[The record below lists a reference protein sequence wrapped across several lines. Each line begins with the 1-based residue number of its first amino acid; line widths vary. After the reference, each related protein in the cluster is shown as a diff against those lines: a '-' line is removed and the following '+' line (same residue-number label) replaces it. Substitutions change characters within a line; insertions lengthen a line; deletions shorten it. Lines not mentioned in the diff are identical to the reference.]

1 MSDGFSYFDKIY
13 CINLPSRKDRW
24 QNCLIQFDKYK
35 ILNNL
40 EKVDGI
46 IYNNPY
52 FNRKQNA
59 HLGCWFSH
67 YNVLKNVQKLNYNKI
82 LILEDD
88 FVFKVQPEEMNL
100 KLTSCIN
107 ELPQNWDLFY
117 LGAYFVKGYD
127 YEAKVNYSNNLYK
140 ANTAFCTHSIC
151 YSKSGID
158 KMISAMEKAF
168 LKLSSIPSNYES
180 IGWFYV
186 KEFLYENNC
195 FASKEFLCG
204 QIRDFSDIEGCI
216 VDYNDYF
223 LKGYNHN
230 LNV

>member
-1 MSDGFSYFDKIY
+1 VADIFNSFDKIY

-24 QNCLIQFDKYK
+24 QNCSLQFEKYN

-40 EKVDGI
+40 EKFDGV
-46 IYNNPY
+46 IYKNPM
-52 FNRKQNA
+52 FNKKQNA

-67 YNVLKNVQKLNYNKI
+67 YKILKHAQAMHYNKI

-88 FVFKVQPEEMNL
+88 FVFNIEPEKMNNQ
-100 KLTSCIN
+100 LTSCMN

-127 YEAKVNYSNNLYK
+127 YQAKINYSNNLYK
-140 ANTAFCTHSIC
+140 VNTAFCTHSIC
-151 YSKSGID
+151 YSECGIN
-158 KMISAMEKAF
+158 KMIKYMERAF
-168 LKLSSIPSNYES
+168 LYLKDIPSNYES

-186 KEFLYENNC
+186 KEFLFENNC

-204 QIRDFSDIEGCI
+204 QSKGFSDIENCV

-223 LKGYNHN
+223 LKGYES
-230 LNV
+230 

>member
-1 MSDGFSYFDKIY
+1 M
-13 CINLPSRKDRW
+13 L
-24 QNCLIQFDKYK
+24 QFEKYN
-35 ILNNL
+35 ISNNL
-40 EKVDGI
+40 QKFDGI
-46 IYNNPY
+46 IYNNPL
-52 FNRKQNA
+52 FNKKQNA

-67 YNVLKNVQKLNYNKI
+67 YHILKHAQVLEYNKI

-88 FVFKVQPEEMNL
+88 FIFNFEPKEINL
-100 KLTSCIN
+100 KITSCIN

-127 YEAKVNYSNNLYK
+127 YEAKVDYSHNLYK

-151 YSKSGID
+151 YSKNGIN
-158 KMISAMEKAF
+158 KMVNCMEKF
-168 LKLSSIPSNYES
+168 FSNLKDIPKNYES

-204 QIRDFSDIEGCI
+204 QARGFSDIEGI
-216 VDYNDYF
+216 DVDYNNFF
-223 LKGYNHN
+223 LKGYSQ
-230 LNV
+230 

>member
-1 MSDGFSYFDKIY
+1 MANIFNSFDKIY

-24 QNCLIQFDKYK
+24 QNCLVQFGKYN
-35 ILNNL
+35 ISNNL
-40 EKVDGI
+40 QKFDGI
-46 IYNNPY
+46 IYNNPL
-52 FNRKQNA
+52 FNKKQNA

-67 YNVLKNVQKLNYNKI
+67 YTVLKHAQAMCCNKI

-88 FVFKVQPEEMNL
+88 FIFKVQPEEMNL

-117 LGAYFVKGYD
+117 LGAYFVKGYN
-127 YEAKVNYSNNLYK
+127 YEAKVNYSNSLYK

-158 KMISAMEKAF
+158 KIIFAMEKAF
-168 LKLSSIPSNYES
+168 LKLSTIPSNYES

-186 KEFLYENNC
+186 KEFLYKNNC
-195 FASKEFLCG
+195 YASKDFLCG
-204 QIRDFSDIEGCI
+204 QVKDFSDIENCV

-223 LKGYNHN
+223 LKGYAS
-230 LNV
+230 

>member
-1 MSDGFSYFDKIY
+1 VVNIFNSFDKIY

-24 QNCLIQFDKYK
+24 QNCLFQFEKYN
-35 ILNNL
+35 ISNNL
-40 EKVDGI
+40 EKFDGI
-46 IYNNPY
+46 IYNNQL
-52 FNRKQNA
+52 FNKKQNA
-59 HLGCWFSH
+59 CLGCWFSH
-67 YNVLKNVQKLNYNKI
+67 YTILKHAKAMNYDKI

-88 FVFKVQPEEMNL
+88 FVFNVESE
-100 KLTSCIN
+100 KLNDELTCCMN

-127 YEAKVNYSNNLYK
+127 YEAKINYSKNLYK

-158 KMISAMEKAF
+158 KMILSMEKVF
-168 LKLSSIPSNYES
+168 LNFKDIFSNYES

-204 QIRDFSDIEGCI
+204 QTKGFSDIENRV

-223 LKGYNHN
+223 LKGYAS
-230 LNV
+230 

>member
-1 MSDGFSYFDKIY
+1 MADIFNSFDKIY

-24 QNCLIQFDKYK
+24 QNCLLQFAKYS

-40 EKVDGI
+40 EKFDGI
-46 IYNNPY
+46 VYNNAS
-52 FNRKQNA
+52 FNKKQNA

-67 YNVLKNVQKLNYNKI
+67 YTVLKHAQAMHYNKI

-88 FVFKVQPEEMNL
+88 FIFNVEPEDLNL
-100 KLTSCIN
+100 KLTNCIK

-127 YEAKVNYSNNLYK
+127 YEAKINYSKNLYK
-140 ANTAFCTHSIC
+140 TNTAFGNHSIC
-151 YSKSGID
+151 YSKSGIN
-158 KMISAMEKAF
+158 KMICCMEKAF
-168 LKLSSIPSNYES
+168 LNLPSIPSNYES
-180 IGWFYV
+180 ICWFYV

-195 FASKEFLCG
+195 YASKDFLCG
-204 QIRDFSDIEGCI
+204 QMKDFSDIEGRV

-223 LKGYNHN
+223 LKGYAS
-230 LNV
+230 

>member
-1 MSDGFSYFDKIY
+1 MADIFNSFDKIY

-24 QNCLIQFDKYK
+24 QNCLLQFAKYN

-40 EKVDGI
+40 EKFDGI
-46 IYNNPY
+46 VYNNAS
-52 FNRKQNA
+52 FNKKQKA
-59 HLGCWFSH
+59 QLGCWFSH
-67 YNVLKNVQKLNYNKI
+67 YTILKHAQAMHYNNI

-88 FVFKVQPEEMNL
+88 FVFNFEPEDLNL
-100 KLTSCIN
+100 KLTNCIN

-158 KMISAMEKAF
+158 KMIQCMEKVF
-168 LKLSSIPSNYES
+168 LNSSSIILNYDGL
-180 IGWFYV
+180 GWFYV

-195 FASKEFLCG
+195 YASKDFLCG
-204 QIRDFSDIEGCI
+204 QMKDFSDIEGRV

-223 LKGYNHN
+223 LKGYAS
-230 LNV
+230 

>member
-1 MSDGFSYFDKIY
+1 MADIFNSFDKIY

-24 QNCLIQFDKYK
+24 QNCLIQFDKYG

-40 EKVDGI
+40 EKVDGT
-46 IYNNPY
+46 IYNNHS

-67 YNVLKNVQKLNYNKI
+67 YNILKNAQKLNYNKI

-88 FVFKVQPEEMNL
+88 FVFNMQPEEMNI

-151 YSKSGID
+151 YSKSGIE

-168 LKLSSIPSNYES
+168 LKLYSIPSNYES

-186 KEFLYENNC
+186 KEFLFENNC
-195 FASKEFLCG
+195 YASKDFLCG
-204 QIRDFSDIEGCI
+204 QMKDFSDIEDCV

-223 LKGYNHN
+223 LKGYKS
-230 LNV
+230 

>member
-1 MSDGFSYFDKIY
+1 VADIFNSFDKIY

-24 QNCLIQFDKYK
+24 RNCLLQFAKYN
-35 ILNNL
+35 ISNNL
-40 EKVDGI
+40 QKFDGV
-46 IYNNPY
+46 IYNNAL
-52 FNRKQNA
+52 FNKKENA

-67 YNVLKNVQKLNYNKI
+67 YKILKHAQAMHYNKI

-88 FVFKVQPEEMNL
+88 FVFNVEPEKMNNQ
-100 KLTSCIN
+100 LTSCIN

-127 YEAKVNYSNNLYK
+127 YQAKINYSNSLYK
-140 ANTAFCTHSIC
+140 VNTAFCTHSIC
-151 YSKSGID
+151 YSEYGIN
-158 KMISAMEKAF
+158 KMIKYMERAF
-168 LKLSSIPSNYES
+168 LYLKDIPSNYES

-186 KEFLYENNC
+186 KEFLFENNC

-204 QIRDFSDIEGCI
+204 QSKGFSDIENCV

-223 LKGYNHN
+223 LKGYKS
-230 LNV
+230 

>member
-1 MSDGFSYFDKIY
+1 VADIFKSFDKIY
-13 CINLPSRKDRW
+13 CINLPFRKDRW
-24 QNCLIQFDKYK
+24 QNCLLQFEKYN
-35 ILNNL
+35 ISNNL
-40 EKVDGI
+40 QKFDGI
-46 IYNNPY
+46 IYNNPL
-52 FNRKQNA
+52 FNKKQNA

-67 YNVLKNVQKLNYNKI
+67 YTILKHAKAMNYDKI

-88 FVFKVQPEEMNL
+88 FVFNVEPKKLND
-100 KLTSCIN
+100 KLTCCVN

-127 YEAKVNYSNNLYK
+127 YEAKINYSENLYK

-151 YSKSGID
+151 YSKFGIQ
-158 KMISAMEKAF
+158 KIIQSMEKTF
-168 LKLSSIPSNYES
+168 LSLKDMPSIYES

-204 QIRDFSDIEGCI
+204 QEKGFSDIENCI

-223 LKGYNHN
+223 LKGYES
-230 LNV
+230 